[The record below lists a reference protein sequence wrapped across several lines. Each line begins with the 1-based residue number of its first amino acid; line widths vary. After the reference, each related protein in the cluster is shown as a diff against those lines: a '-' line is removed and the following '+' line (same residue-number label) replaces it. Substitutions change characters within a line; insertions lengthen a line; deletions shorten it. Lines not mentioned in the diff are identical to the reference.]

1 LSLIRE
7 DSWNSDA
14 FIKPKIEKIAS
25 EKDSDNGSQLNL
37 ENYLPEN
44 NNGFVEDI
52 ENKISSL
59 GNSFQKNKISRR
71 LTRKLL
77 QYLLLRNH
85 KMCYFQRK
93 SERFDMFGK
102 LLFILNS
109 TTNNCKNL
117 NLIKR
122 L

>member
-1 LSLIRE
+1 MSLIRE

-25 EKDSDNGSQLNL
+25 EKDSDNRSQLNL

>member
-1 LSLIRE
+1 MSLIRE